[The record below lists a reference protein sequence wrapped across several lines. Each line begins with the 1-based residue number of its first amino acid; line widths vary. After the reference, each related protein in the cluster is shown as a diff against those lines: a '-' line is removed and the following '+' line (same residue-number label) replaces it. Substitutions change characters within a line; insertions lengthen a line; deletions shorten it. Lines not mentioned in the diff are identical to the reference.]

1 MIACRRLHID
11 MKGFDHFFTRAELLV
26 VIAEAVAVVIAIMEA
41 IRQDPKDRVFLFEFL
56 AFMTF
61 FLGILF
67 VKLTGFAWPVTI
79 VWMML
84 FFGFTVAAVYYA
96 LSNWLRRSKGA
107 R

>member
-1 MIACRRLHID
+1 MRGAGL
-11 MKGFDHFFTRAELLV
+11 DHFLTRTELL
-26 VIAEAVAVVIAIMEA
+26 IAIGEAVAVVITIVEA
-41 IRQDPKDRVFLFEFL
+41 IRRDSKDRVLLFEFL

-67 VKLTGFAWPVTI
+67 VKLTGFAWPVII